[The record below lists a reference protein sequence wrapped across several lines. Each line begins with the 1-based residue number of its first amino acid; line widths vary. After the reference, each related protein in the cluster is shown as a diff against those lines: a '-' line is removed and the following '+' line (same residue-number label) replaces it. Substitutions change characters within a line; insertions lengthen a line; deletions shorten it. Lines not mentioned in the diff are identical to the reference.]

1 LLHTVLFVCLG
12 NICRSPLAEGVFRS
26 IVIDAGLEDRFEID
40 SAGTGAWHVGNPPD
54 PRSIEIAAL
63 HRIDISSQRARQVSA
78 RDFRRFET
86 IVAMDRDNLAALKR
100 LGGAGSTGLR
110 LLLNTPPQDVPDP
123 YYGGPDGFEQVY
135 QLVRTGGERLLQDL
149 TARV

>member
-54 PRSIEIAAL
+54 PRSIEIAAQ
-63 HRIDISSQRARQVSA
+63 HNIDISPQRARQVSA
-78 RDFRRFET
+78 GDFRRFET

>member
-1 LLHTVLFVCLG
+1 MLHTVLFVCLG

-26 IVIDAGLEDRFEID
+26 IVSEAGLEDRFEID

-54 PRSIEIAAL
+54 PRSIEIAAQ

-78 RDFRRFET
+78 GDFRRFET